1 MNLIKSDHEFLT
13 KSNLKSCHLEWVN
26 FQHRLFDEFL
36 SGPWLWNRWDRAT
49 LQAYPAPHMIVDC
62 NGRGLKLRDIRT
74 GMCVKILI
82 RGNEVR
88 YPGYQYLYGAV
99 GSSKYSV
106 KLNGNPRQYNI
117 VTLLYFPN
125 NLM

>member
-1 MNLIKSDHEFLT
+1 MTIQYINFYIIQNNL
-13 KSNLKSCHLEWVN
+13 
-26 FQHRLFDEFL
+26 L
-36 SGPWLWNRWDRAT
+36 SIIYSIANSHCLG
-49 LQAYPAPHMIVDC
+49 HMIVDC